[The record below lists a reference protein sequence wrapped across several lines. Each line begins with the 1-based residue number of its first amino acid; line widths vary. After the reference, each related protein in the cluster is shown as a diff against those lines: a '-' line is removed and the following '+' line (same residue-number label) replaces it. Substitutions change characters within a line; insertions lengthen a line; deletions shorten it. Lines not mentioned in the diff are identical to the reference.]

1 MIGIKILTGGF
12 ALLFAFFM
20 AMGLAAIIWAIG
32 DQIEKVIE
40 NYQINKQ
47 IREAEFHTPLTDEQT
62 KSYVLE
68 MRRRQDSARLARIKK
83 QRAERDA
90 RMKLDLGD
98 EDLTV
103 EMFQQGAPKFL
114 LCKNPIDR
122 NGKTLFFREVLR
134 GVAISE
140 GVRGLR
146 DARVYW
152 TPLRHYARRMVKS
165 EAEAW
170 VKKLPDSKNIFIVS
184 DGTMPQETVTA
195 IENRIVEKLIGDGIG
210 LDDLTAAAEASA

>member
-1 MIGIKILTGGF
+1 MEGFMNGF
-12 ALLFAFFM
+12 AVIFVPALILLILGGTFAM
-20 AMGLAAIIWAIG
+20 AFGFTSIFESIVASYRL
-32 DQIEKVIE
+32 Q
-40 NYQINKQ
+40 KQ
-47 IREAEFHTPLTDEQT
+47 ILSATVTVVDRDTRE
-62 KSYVLE
+62 YVL
-68 MRRRQDSARLARIKK
+68 K
-83 QRAERDA
+83 QRARSDAQRIARLRRQQEERDA

-140 GVRGLR
+140 GAQGLR
-146 DARVYW
+146 DAKVYW
-152 TPLRHYARRMVKS
+152 TPLRHYARRMIKS

-170 VKKLPDSKNIFIVS
+170 VKRLPDSKSIFIVS
-184 DGTMPQETVTA
+184 DEPLPRESATA
-195 IENRIVEKLIGDGIG
+195 IENRIVEKLTGDGLG
-210 LDDLTAAAEASA
+210 LDDLAAAAEASA